1 MSRLEQ
7 LWLVNLRLNTQDYIG
22 RRTGRI
28 AIAIGQCVGATS
40 LIAAAELALQRYGR
54 KIWTQR
60 RLLLS
65 VLGCT
70 KADLLCAGLV
80 IALLA
85 PPDLPLVLVLVLV
98 LAVFLLAFGAG
109 LASPVPMALGA
120 FDLIVLVF
128 LPAPVAAMLPAFLA
142 FRLVYF
148 VLPALCGGVAYWR
161 PRALPGS
168 DGLRQQLRLN
178 TSAIWASSDQGATIW
193 RDTNGAALVGHTLV
207 AHVLIGYPVKTVPR
221 ALRLA
226 ARYKC
231 SACSA
236 ARLSAQG
243 CPIMRIATIAWTDP
257 CTCTTAGPSRTSP
270 AA

>member
-1 MSRLEQ
+1 MGRLEQ

-28 AIAIGQCVGATS
+28 AVAIGQCVGATS

-60 RLLLS
+60 RLL
-65 VLGCT
+65 
-70 KADLLCAGLV
+70 
-80 IALLA
+80 
-85 PPDLPLVLVLVLV
+85 
-98 LAVFLLAFGAG
+98 
-109 LASPVPMALGA
+109 
-120 FDLIVLVF
+120 LIVLVF

-168 DGLRQQLRLN
+168 DGLQQQLRLN

-193 RDTNGAALVGHTLV
+193 RDTNGAALVGHTPV

-243 CPIMRIATIAWTDP
+243 CPIMRIATIAWIDP

>member
-1 MSRLEQ
+1 MGRLER

-80 IALLA
+80 IVLLA

-178 TSAIWASSDQGATIW
+178 TSAIWASSDQGATP
-193 RDTNGAALVGHTLV
+193 V

-243 CPIMRIATIAWTDP
+243 CPIMRIATIAWVDP